1 MISLENCL
9 FCKIVREEIPAQ
21 KIYEDDHVI
30 GFVDIHPQAKAHLL
44 FIHKSHTKD
53 INEMSESP
61 ASLAQVFH
69 AIKKYTQDHKF
80 DEHGFRVVT
89 NMGRHGGQTVFHTHF
104 HVLADEP
111 LGPFGRYKNL

>member
-1 MISLENCL
+1 MLSLENCL

-53 INEMSESP
+53 INEMADSP
-61 ASLAQVFH
+61 QALTQVFH
-69 AIKKYTQDHKF
+69 AIKKYTQERKF
-80 DEHGFRVVT
+80 DEQGFRIVT
-89 NMGRHGGQTVFHTHF
+89 NLGRHGGQTVFHTHF

-111 LGPFGRYKNL
+111 LGPFGRYKSL